1 MDRPACSFF
10 AILRSSLQWP
20 AHFCTQALCLESHQ
34 DSSVRPARP
43 QQHGTVGATA
53 GCSALGY
60 AFADHEDGVLQVM
73 SRILEAHR
81 MVHGEPLP
89 ALMLRGCVS
98 SQLAGEGAAARGTS
112 PLVLTHSHTC
122 GCAAARAGLACWQ
135 NLWSAEA
142 FVGRLVNVHVH
153 LSQGLARIWRI
164 FLSRS
169 LSELQLSWRD
179 IALHFSWKA

>member
-1 MDRPACSFF
+1 MQLLRDLEILTSMAGSLLYTSFVPGIPSGLIRPPSSSSTTWHC
-10 AILRSSLQWP
+10 RSYCRL
-20 AHFCTQALCLESHQ
+20 LCF
-34 DSSVRPARP
+34 
-43 QQHGTVGATA
+43 
-53 GCSALGY
+53 GY